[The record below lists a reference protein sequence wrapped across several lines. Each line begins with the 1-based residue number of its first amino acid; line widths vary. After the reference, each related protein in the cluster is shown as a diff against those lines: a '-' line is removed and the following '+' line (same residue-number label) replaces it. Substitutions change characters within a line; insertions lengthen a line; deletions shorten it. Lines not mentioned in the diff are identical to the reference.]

1 MSRTRLWALLLVLAA
16 VAIAAAGCGGGGD
29 EGSAEGTGTTVRE
42 GGAKGQTP
50 PGGKQQGGTAHFNL
64 ASDTD
69 YVDPALAYYQISWQH
84 EYATCAKLLNYPDS
98 AGAKGSQLVA
108 EVAQALPKVSPD
120 GRTYTFTIRK
130 GFKFSPPSNEEVT
143 AETFKYAINR
153 DLNPKMQSPAAQ
165 FVSDI
170 VGAQAV
176 IDGKAKEASGVVASG
191 NTLKVTLTKKAPDFL
206 SRIAMPF
213 FCAIPTDT
221 PITSNGVTKIAAAGP
236 YYIDSWSPKRQL
248 VLKKN
253 PNYGGDRPQNLD
265 RIIYTIGVT
274 PQASLLEIKKGSADY
289 AADGVPPTAHAEL
302 GPKYGPTSQ
311 AAKDGKQQYFVDP
324 TLSFRYLA
332 LNTTRP
338 LFKNVKLRQAVNN
351 AIDRTAILNQRGAYA
366 GVTTDHYL
374 PPGTPG
380 SPKNGSLYPLKAPD
394 VEKAKQLAGSAKG
407 TAVMY
412 TCNESP
418 CPEQAAIVQ
427 QNLAKIG
434 LDVEVKQFERAVQFS
449 KEGTKGE
456 PFDIAFEGWNADYND
471 PYDFINVLLYG
482 KSIQKANNVNFSY
495 FNDPKYNV
503 KMEQA
508 AGLAGTERFD
518 TYGKLDLDIAKNA
531 SPLAAWDNDN
541 SREFFSARMGCQLYQ
556 PVYGMDISAMC
567 LRK

>member
-1 MSRTRLWALLLVLAA
+1 MSRTRLLAALLALGAAMLV
-16 VAIAAAGCGGGGD
+16 VAGCGGGGSSSS
-29 EGSAEGTGTTVRE
+29 GSERIKE
-42 GGAKGQTP
+42 GGATGETP
-50 PGGKQQGGTAHFNL
+50 EGGKRQGGTAHFNL

-98 AGAKGSQLVA
+98 AGAKGSQLVP
-108 EVAQALPKVSPD
+108 EVAQSLPKVSAD
-120 GRTYTFTIRK
+120 GKTYTFKIRS

-165 FVSDI
+165 FISDV

-176 IDGKAKEASGVVASG
+176 LDGKAKEASGVTAKG
-191 NTLKVTLTKKAPDFL
+191 NTLTVELTKKAPDFL

-213 FCAIPTDT
+213 FCAIPLDT
-221 PITSNGVTKIAAAGP
+221 PIDSNGVQSIPGAGP
-236 YYIDSWSPKRQL
+236 YYVASWDPKRQL

-265 RIIYTIGVT
+265 EIVYTVGVS
-274 PQASLLEIKKGSADY
+274 PQASVLEIQKGSADY
-289 AADGVPPTAHAEL
+289 AADGISPTAHSEL
-302 GPKYGPTSQ
+302 GPKFGPGSK
-311 AAKDGKQQYFVDP
+311 AAEDGKQQYFVDP

-338 LFKNVKLRQAVNN
+338 LFKDVKTRQAVNF
-351 AIDRTAILNQRGAYA
+351 AIDRKAILNQRGAYA
-366 GVTTDHYL
+366 GEPTDHYL

-380 SPKNGSLYPLKAPD
+380 SRGTGTLYPLDKPD
-394 VEKAKQLAGSAKG
+394 VAKAKKLIGSTKG
-407 TAVMY
+407 TAVLY

-418 CPEQAAIVQ
+418 CPEQAQIVQ
-427 QNLAKIG
+427 ANLKTIG
-434 LDVEVKQFERAVQFS
+434 INVEVKQFERAVQFS
-449 KEGTKGE
+449 KEGTRGE

-482 KSIQKANNVNFSY
+482 KSIQKSNNVNFSY
-495 FNDPKYNV
+495 FDDPAYDK

-508 AGLAGTERFD
+508 AGLSGSERFD

-556 PVYGMDISAMC
+556 PVYGMDITAMC

>member
-1 MSRTRLWALLLVLAA
+1 MSRTRLLALLVLGTAML
-16 VAIAAAGCGGGGD
+16 VVAGCGGGG
-29 EGSAEGTGTTVRE
+29 SSSSGTETVGK
-42 GGAKGQTP
+42 GGAAGQEPT
-50 PGGKQQGGTAHFNL
+50 GGKQQGGTAHFNL

-98 AGAKGSQLVA
+98 AGAKGSQLVP
-108 EVAQALPKVSPD
+108 EVAEHLPKVSAD
-120 GRTYTFTIRK
+120 GKTYTFKIRS
-130 GFKFSPPSNEEVT
+130 GFKFSPPSDEEVT

-153 DLNPKMQSPAAQ
+153 DLDPKMQSPAAQ
-165 FVSDI
+165 FISDV
-170 VGAQAV
+170 VGAQDVLA
-176 IDGKAKEASGVVASG
+176 GRSKEASGVTAKG
-191 NTLKVTLTKKAPDFL
+191 DTLTVELTKKAPDFL

-213 FCAIPTDT
+213 FCAIPLDT
-221 PITSNGVTKIAAAGP
+221 PVDSNGVESIAAAGP
-236 YYIDSWSPKRQL
+236 YYVASWDPKRQL

-274 PQASLLEIKKGSADY
+274 PQATVLEVQKGSADY
-289 AADGVPPTAHAEL
+289 AADGVAPSAHSEL
-302 GPKYGPTSQ
+302 GPKFGPGSK
-311 AAKDGKQQYFVDP
+311 AAKEGKQQYFVDP

-338 LFKNVKLRQAVNN
+338 LFKDAKARQAVNF

-366 GVTTDHYL
+366 GEPTDHYL

-380 SPKNGSLYPLKAPD
+380 STGTGSLYPLHKPD
-394 VEKAKQLAGSAKG
+394 VAKAKKLIGGAKG
-407 TAVMY
+407 TATMY

-418 CPEQAAIVQ
+418 CPEQAQIVQ
-427 QNLAKIG
+427 ANLAAIG
-434 LDVEVKQFERAVQFS
+434 IDVEVKQFERAIQFS
-449 KEGTKGE
+449 KEGTRGE
-456 PFDIAFEGWNADYND
+456 AFDIAFEGWNADYND

-495 FNDPKYNV
+495 FDDSAYDK
-503 KMEQA
+503 KMEDA
-508 AGLAGTERFD
+508 AGLSGNERFD

-556 PVYGMDISAMC
+556 PVYGMDIAAMC